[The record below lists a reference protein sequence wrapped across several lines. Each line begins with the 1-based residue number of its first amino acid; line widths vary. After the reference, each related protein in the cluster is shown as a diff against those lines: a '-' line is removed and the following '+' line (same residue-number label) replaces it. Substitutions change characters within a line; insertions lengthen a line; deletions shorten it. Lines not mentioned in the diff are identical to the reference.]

1 MHSVKAVIFDL
12 DDTLYPER
20 AYAWSGFEVVAVAF
34 QDRLGDPEQAAA
46 QMRRLFDPDHRRRVF
61 NAILGKC
68 GLPEDIRLVEAMI
81 ETYRTHAPII
91 SLHADADAALTR
103 MRGRFKLGLITDGRA
118 VSQWA
123 KIDALSLRSR
133 FDEIIITSELG
144 AEFAKPHPGAFE
156 LMAERLDIE
165 SPACAYVADNCA
177 KDFIAP
183 NALGWTTIR
192 IVRQDGIYN
201 AEQPAEHGAPQHGI
215 DTLDSLVE
223 IVN

>member
-20 AYAWSGFEVVAVAF
+20 AYAWSGFEVVAVTF

-46 QMRRLFDPDHRRRVF
+46 QMRRLFDTQNRRRVF
-61 NAILGKC
+61 NAILEEC

-81 ETYRTHAPII
+81 ETFRTHAPTI

-123 KIDALSLRSR
+123 KIDALALRTR
-133 FDEIIITSELG
+133 LDEIIVTSELG
-144 AEFAKPHPGAFE
+144 AEFAKPHTRAFE
-156 LMAERLDIE
+156 MMAERLGVE
-165 SPACAYVADNCA
+165 PHACAYVADNCA

-215 DTLDSLVE
+215 DTLDSLVG